1 MPEPV
6 PLARV
11 KELLAEE
18 AARRTLPREAALA
31 HQHAE
36 LFARLDR
43 RGDRRSSSR
52 SSGPSRSWTPRLAVK
67 IADVLPQYPEE
78 IRLLFSKER
87 VALDEAQVARL
98 LEIVAQHR

>member
-6 PLARV
+6 PLSKV
-11 KELLAEE
+11 KDLLTEE

-36 LFARLDR
+36 QFARLTTEQTAKLLAEL
-43 RGDRRSSSR
+43 RSL
-52 SSGPSRSWTPRLAVK
+52 PYVDATVAVK

-87 VALDEAQVARL
+87 VALDEEQVTRL
-98 LEIVAQHR
+98 LEIVAKHR

>member
-6 PLARV
+6 PLAKV
-11 KELLAEE
+11 KDLLTEE

-36 LFARLDR
+36 LFARL
-43 RGDRRSSSR
+43 SSEATAKLVEELR
-52 SSGPSRSWTPRLAVK
+52 TLPFVDAPVAVK

-87 VALDEAQVARL
+87 VPLDEEQVTRL
-98 LEIVAQHR
+98 LEIVVHHR

>member
-6 PLARV
+6 PLAKV
-11 KELLAEE
+11 KDLLAEE
-18 AARRTLPREAALA
+18 AARRTLPREAGLA

-36 LFARLDR
+36 LFARLTSEQTAKLLAALRALPYVDAAV
-43 RGDRRSSSR
+43 
-52 SSGPSRSWTPRLAVK
+52 AVK
-67 IADVLPQYPEE
+67 IADVMPQYTDE

-87 VALDEAQVARL
+87 VALDEEQVTKL

>member
-11 KELLAEE
+11 KALLDEE
-18 AARRTLPREAALA
+18 TTHRPLPREASLA

-36 LFARLDR
+36 QFVRL
-43 RGDRRSSSR
+43 SSEETGKLIEELRTVPFVDTSV
-52 SSGPSRSWTPRLAVK
+52 AVK
-67 IADVLPQYPEE
+67 IADTLPQYPEE

-87 VALDEAQVARL
+87 VPLDEEQVTRL
-98 LEIVAQHR
+98 LEIVAHYR